1 MTITITVTIT
11 VKITMTMTAA
21 EADLDRKFIR
31 HYLALADRRFGQR
44 RRHLAKVTL
53 DLYGN

>member
-1 MTITITVTIT
+1 MVKTMIITITVT
-11 VKITMTMTAA
+11 MTAA
-21 EADLDRKFIR
+21 ETDLGRKFIR

-53 DLYGN
+53 DLYDN

>member
-1 MTITITVTIT
+1 MTITIT

>member
-1 MTITITVTIT
+1 MTITITV
-11 VKITMTMTAA
+11 TMTAA
-21 EADLDRKFIR
+21 EADLDRKLIR